1 MDMGKLVKYE
11 FHFDY
16 MVAKYSEK
24 FWLCGMDTHSFVYH
38 TKMHDFYKDIAG
50 DLERGFDTSD
60 HINININ
67 IFIFEEKLK
76 CSTIVYIKIT
86 Y

>member
-24 FWLCGMDTHSFVYH
+24 FWLCGMDTYSSVYH
-38 TKMHDFYKDIAG
+38 TKMHDFYKAL
-50 DLERGFDTSD
+50 LET
-60 HINININ
+60 
-67 IFIFEEKLK
+67 
-76 CSTIVYIKIT
+76 
-86 Y
+86 